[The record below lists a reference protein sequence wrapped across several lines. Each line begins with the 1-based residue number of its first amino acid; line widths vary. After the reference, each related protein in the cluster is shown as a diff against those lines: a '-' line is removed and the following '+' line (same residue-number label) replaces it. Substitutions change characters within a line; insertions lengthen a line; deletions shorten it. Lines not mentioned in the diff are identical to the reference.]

1 MTVINGVRTMLF
13 NRKVVRRCALASLAL
28 VSAAAMSAA
37 SAQTVLR
44 FNRWLP
50 PNHNVQGG
58 VMVEW
63 AKQVAAVTDGRVR
76 IEFTP
81 SSLGP
86 PPRQFD
92 LAAQGVADVVLGV
105 HGYTPARF
113 RLTQIV
119 EMPFLGDSGERIS
132 AAYWDVHHKY
142 LEKGNEHDGV
152 KLLAL
157 WAHGPGI
164 ATNRVRPLVKVA
176 DFNGLKLRV
185 AGGLMTD
192 IAKTLG
198 AVPIQA
204 PVPQLY
210 EILSR
215 GVADGVLFTAEG
227 ITEFNLQKIMRHVTK
242 VPGGLFNTS
251 FFLAV
256 NPRAWSGLSPA
267 DQAAIEKLSGKGL
280 SAASGRSYDRLD
292 AVADG
297 ELKSAGIQIAT
308 ADAAFVDELRRRLA
322 PLETQWIADAK
333 SKGVDGAEALKMLR
347 SESAR
352 Q

>member
-1 MTVINGVRTMLF
+1 MQSISSIVQRHLLIAG
-13 NRKVVRRCALASLAL
+13 SIAL
-28 VSAAAMSAA
+28 VAGSLIASPAAAE
-37 SAQTVLR
+37 TVLR

-58 VMVEW
+58 VMGEW
-63 AKQVAAVTDGRVR
+63 AKKIEAATSGRVKV
-76 IEFTP
+76 EFTAA
-81 SSLGP
+81 SLGP

-92 LAAQGVADVVLGV
+92 LAQQGVADVVLGV

-119 EMPFLGDSGERIS
+119 EMPFLGESGEKIS
-132 AAYWDVHHKY
+132 AAYWDVHQKY
-142 LEKGNEHDGV
+142 LARGNEHEGV

-157 WAHGPGI
+157 WTHGPGI
-164 ATNRVRPLVKVA
+164 VTNRVRPIGKVA

-215 GVADGVLFTAEG
+215 GTADGVLFTGEG
-227 ITEFNLQKIMRHVTK
+227 ITEFNLQKIMRYETK

-256 NPRAWSGLSPA
+256 NPKAWNSISAA
-267 DQAAIEKLSGKGL
+267 DQATVERLSGKGL
-280 SAASGRSYDRLD
+280 SAAAGRSYDELE
-292 AVADG
+292 AVADKA
-297 ELKSAGIQIAT
+297 LTSAGIQIST
-308 ADAAFVDELRRRLA
+308 ADAAFVNELKKSLA
-322 PLETQWIADAK
+322 PLEAQWIADAK
-333 SKGVDGAEALKMLR
+333 AKGVDGAQALQMLR
-347 SESAR
+347 AESSR
-352 Q
+352 

>member
-1 MTVINGVRTMLF
+1 MQSTVSILRRSMLI
-13 NRKVVRRCALASLAL
+13 AGSLAL
-28 VSAAAMSAA
+28 VAGSAISTPAAA
-37 SAQTVLR
+37 QTTLR

-58 VMVEW
+58 VMGEW
-63 AKQVAAVTDGRVR
+63 AKQVAAATGGRVKV
-76 IEFTP
+76 EFTP

-119 EMPFLGDSGERIS
+119 EMPFLGERGERIS
-132 AAYWDVHHKY
+132 AAYWDVHQKY
-142 LEKGNEHDGV
+142 LAAGNEHEGV
-152 KLLAL
+152 KVLAL
-157 WAHGPGI
+157 WVHGPGI
-164 ATNRVRPLVKVA
+164 VTNRVRPIGKVA

-215 GVADGVLFTAEG
+215 GVADGVLFTGEG
-227 ITEFNLQKIMRHVTK
+227 ITEFNLQKIMRYETK

-256 NPRAWSGLSPA
+256 NPKSWSSLSAA
-267 DQAAIEKLSGKGL
+267 DQAAVEKLSGKGL
-280 SAASGRSYDRLD
+280 SAAAGRSYDERD
-292 AVADG
+292 AVADKD
-297 ELKSAGIQIAT
+297 LKAAGIQIST
-308 ADAAFVDELRRRLA
+308 ADAAFLGELKNRLA
-322 PLETQWIADAK
+322 PLEAEWITDAK
-333 SKGVDGAEALKMLR
+333 KKGVDGAQAVRMLR
-347 SESAR
+347 AESTR
-352 Q
+352 

>member
-1 MTVINGVRTMLF
+1 MPVTTNFM
-13 NRKVVRRCALASLAL
+13 RRSTLL
-28 VSAAAMSAA
+28 AA
-37 SAQTVLR
+37 SFVFAATGMIPGAADAQTVLR

-58 VMVEW
+58 VMGEW
-63 AKQVAAVTDGRVR
+63 AKQVAVATGGRVR
-76 IEFTP
+76 IEFTA

-92 LAAQGVADVVLGV
+92 LAAQGVADIVLGV

-113 RLTQIV
+113 RLTQLV
-119 EMPFLGDSGERIS
+119 EMPFLGENGEKIS
-132 AAYWDVHHKY
+132 AAYWDVHQKY
-142 LEKGNEHDGV
+142 LAKGNEHEGV

-157 WAHGPGI
+157 WVHGPGI
-164 ATNRVRPLVKVA
+164 VANRSRPISQVA

-192 IAKTLG
+192 IAKNLG

-215 GVADGVLFTAEG
+215 GVADGVLFTGEG
-227 ITEFNLQKIMRHVTK
+227 ITEFNLQKIMRYETK

-251 FFLAV
+251 FFLAMS
-256 NPRAWSGLSPA
+256 PKAWSVLSPA
-267 DQAAIEKLSGKGL
+267 DQASIEKLSGRGL
-280 SAASGRSYDRLD
+280 SAASGRSYDERE
-292 AVADG
+292 AVAEKD
-297 ELKSAGIQIAT
+297 LQAAGIQIST
-308 ADAAFVDELRRRLA
+308 ADKGFVDELRKRLA
-322 PLETQWIADAK
+322 SLESDWIADAK
-333 SKGVDGAEALKMLR
+333 AKGVDGVQALQALR

-352 Q
+352 

>member
-1 MTVINGVRTMLF
+1 MVKA
-13 NRKVVRRCALASLAL
+13 KVLHCSRSLIATFAVLAGSIALPD
-28 VSAAAMSAA
+28 AA
-37 SAQTVLR
+37 AQTVLR

-58 VMVEW
+58 VMGQW
-63 AKQVAAVTDGRVR
+63 AKDVEAATQGRVK
-76 IEFTP
+76 IQFTA

-92 LAAQGVADVVLGV
+92 LAAQGVVDIVLGV

-113 RLTQIV
+113 RLTQV
-119 EMPFLGDSGERIS
+119 AEMPFLGESGERIS
-132 AAYWDVHHKY
+132 AAYWDVHQKY
-142 LEKGNEHDGV
+142 LAKGSEHEGV

-157 WAHGPGI
+157 WGHGPGI
-164 ATNRVRPLVKVA
+164 VTNRVRPITKVG
-176 DFNGLKLRV
+176 DFDGLKLRV
-185 AGGLMTD
+185 AGGLMTE
-192 IAKTLG
+192 IAKALG

-215 GVADGVLFTAEG
+215 GVADGVLFTGEG
-227 ITEFNLQKIMRHVTK
+227 ITEFNLQKIVRYETK

-251 FFLAV
+251 FFLAM
-256 NPRAWSGLSPA
+256 NPKAWEGLSAA

-280 SAASGRSYDRLD
+280 SAAAGRSYDERD
-292 AVADG
+292 AVADRD
-297 ELKSAGIQIAT
+297 LKKAGIQIAV
-308 ADAAFVDELRRRLA
+308 ADAAFVSELRKRLA

-333 SKGVDGAEALKMLR
+333 AKGVDGVSALKALRAEAG
-347 SESAR
+347 AR
-352 Q
+352 

>member
-1 MTVINGVRTMLF
+1 MPATTNVT
-13 NRKVVRRCALASLAL
+13 RRSTLL
-28 VSAAAMSAA
+28 AA
-37 SAQTVLR
+37 SFLLAAVGMLPPSANAQSTLR

-58 VMVEW
+58 VMVDW
-63 AKQVAAVTDGRVR
+63 AKQVAAATGGRVKV
-76 IEFTP
+76 EFTAA
-81 SSLGP
+81 SLGP

-92 LAAQGVADVVLGV
+92 LASQGVADIVLGV

-119 EMPFLGDSGERIS
+119 EMPFLGEQGEKIS
-132 AAYWDVHHKY
+132 AVYWDVHQKY
-142 LEKGNEHDGV
+142 LAKGNEHEGV

-157 WAHGPGI
+157 WVHGPGI
-164 ATNRVRPLVKVA
+164 VTNRTRPITKVA

-185 AGGLMTD
+185 AGGLMTE

-215 GVADGVLFTAEG
+215 GVADGVLFTGEG
-227 ITEFNLQKIMRHVTK
+227 ITEFNLQKIMRYETK

-251 FFLAV
+251 FFLAMS
-256 NPRAWSGLSPA
+256 PKAWNALSAA

-280 SAASGRSYDRLD
+280 SAASGRSYDERD
-292 AVADG
+292 AVAEKD
-297 ELKSAGIQIAT
+297 LKAAGIQIST
-308 ADAAFVDELRRRLA
+308 ADKDFIEELKQRLA
-322 PLETQWIADAK
+322 SLESNWIADAK
-333 SKGVDGAEALKMLR
+333 AKGVDGAQALQALR
-347 SESAR
+347 AQAGR
-352 Q
+352 